1 MSSKVSPKV
10 AQQLLQTLEHDLVLA
25 TRLKALLQEERH
37 RLEQRQY
44 PAYQQVVKDKTQ
56 LLMQLDHAD
65 NERKQLMESM
75 GFSADRV
82 GFLAFVAF
90 VPSSWKDKY
99 LEVWESLADTMNTCA
114 RLNKVNG
121 KILAHSQNAIERL
134 MVIIRGNGS
143 SSQPS
148 IYQAN
153 GRRSM
158 GASQRILATA

>member
-1 MSSKVSPKV
+1 MSAKVSPKI

-25 TRLKALLQEERH
+25 NRLKGLLQEEKRS
-37 RLEQRQY
+37 LEQRQY

-56 LLMQLDHAD
+56 LLLQLDQAD
-65 NERKQLMESM
+65 NERKQLMEGM
-75 GFSADRV
+75 GFNADRP
-82 GFLAFVAF
+82 GFLAFLAF

-99 LEVWESLADTMNTCA
+99 LQLWESLADVMNTCA

-134 MVIIRGNGS
+134 MVIIRGASN
-143 SSQPS
+143 QPT

-158 GASQRILATA
+158 GASQRVLATA